1 MKKAVMILISLFV
14 IFPLYG
20 FNSLVRHEDVP
31 KMRELG
37 ISQEVIQYFIS
48 NQTSS
53 VSSEDVIKMKQSGLT
68 NDDIMSAIKSDL
80 YRPERESTSMKEA
93 ELAAK
98 LKESGMSDEAVLQ
111 FIQTVKSTRRVDS
124 DGNVTRQYTNESQRT
139 PYPTEGATF
148 PKPDNYG
155 YDPLNERFLLLVKP
169 QNSQ

>member
-1 MKKAVMILISLFV
+1 MKKAVIILMTLFIV
-14 IFPLYG
+14 VPLYG
-20 FNSLVRHEDVP
+20 FNSLVRHEDIP

-37 ISQEVIQYFIS
+37 ISQEVIQYFLS

-53 VSSEDVIKMKQSGLT
+53 VSSEDVIKMKQSGLK

-80 YRPERESTSMKEA
+80 YRPEQKSTSMKEA
-93 ELAAK
+93 ELIAK

-124 DGNVTRQYTNESQRT
+124 DGNVTKQYTNESQRT
-139 PYPTEGATF
+139 QYPTEGATF

-155 YDPLNERFLLLVKP
+155 YDPLNGRFLLLVNP
-169 QNSQ
+169 QNQ